1 LCYITFEKFHLAENI
16 PRKKPVTIEDQY
28 AYDAQGR
35 RRFHGAFTGGFSAG
49 YFNTVGTRDGWRPQQ
64 FKSSRSSKADNVVQ
78 RPEDFMDEEDTS
90 LFGIAPKG
98 IRATSDYADHGQR
111 GKKRERISQEGPIPG
126 TPILK
131 ELLKPVK
138 LVFAEINDML
148 FISVTFKLKLFMIYC
163 MFVYKRIKIVVH
175 FIIF

>member
-1 LCYITFEKFHLAENI
+1 MLFSRFCNYFLHREFNFTETI

-64 FKSSRSSKADNVVQ
+64 FKSSRSSKADNITQ

-98 IRATSDYADHGQR
+98 IRATSDYDNQEQKER
-111 GKKRERISQEGPIPG
+111 KRKRINQDNNTPIPG
-126 TPILK
+126 TPVLK
-131 ELLKPVK
+131 ELLKPIK
-138 LVFAEINDML
+138 LIFMKINNIQFYL
-148 FISVTFKLKLFMIYC
+148 FCISYSSSDC
-163 MFVYKRIKIVVH
+163 
-175 FIIF
+175 

>member
-1 LCYITFEKFHLAENI
+1 MIVVDNL
-16 PRKKPVTIEDQY
+16 PRKKPMTIEDQY

-64 FKSSRSSKADNVVQ
+64 FKSSRSSKAESITQ

-90 LFGIAPKG
+90 EFGIAPTG
-98 IRATSDYADHGQR
+98 IRATEDYVDHGQR
-111 GKKRERISQEGPIPG
+111 GTKRERPIYDSNGPIPG
-126 TPILK
+126 TPVLK

-138 LVFAEINDML
+138 
-148 FISVTFKLKLFMIYC
+148 
-163 MFVYKRIKIVVH
+163 
-175 FIIF
+175 

>member
-1 LCYITFEKFHLAENI
+1 MFLLGSVADNVS
-16 PRKKPVTIEDQY
+16 RKKPVTIEDQY

-64 FKSSRSSKADNVVQ
+64 FKSSRSSKAENVTQ

-90 LFGIAPKG
+90 QFGIAPKG
-98 IRATSDYADHGQR
+98 IRATSDYIDHGQR
-111 GKKRERISQEGPIPG
+111 GVKRERINHDSSGPIPG
-126 TPILK
+126 TPVLR

-138 LVFAEINDML
+138 YVVNY
-148 FISVTFKLKLFMIYC
+148 FKCCKCTNLKSLILI
-163 MFVYKRIKIVVH
+163 VY
-175 FIIF
+175 